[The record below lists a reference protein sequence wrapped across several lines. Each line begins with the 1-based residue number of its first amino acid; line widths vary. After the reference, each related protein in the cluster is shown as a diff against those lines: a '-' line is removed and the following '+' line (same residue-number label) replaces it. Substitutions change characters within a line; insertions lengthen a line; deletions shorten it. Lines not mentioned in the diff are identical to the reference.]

1 MAFSLKRKLMEYR
14 RVLKLTKKPSMTEF
28 KTVIKVTAIGA
39 LLIGAIGFAIHMVA
53 VLIKGA

>member
-1 MAFSLKRKLMEYR
+1 
-14 RVLKLTKKPSMTEF
+14 MTEF